1 MCGRFVGYRSKEELL
16 DLFPIDSCETEV
28 VANYNIAPTQSYDH
42 YRTGQ
47 PPSVKAGQCGSQ
59 QQFVQHQTHEAD
71 GVEALSHKL
80 LAEICLQLLA
90 FSYPWTLG
98 TLNPLV
104 RYFTTLSRCV
114 SFSFFHIILISTMG
128 RFDLSR
134 FSFSAAAT
142 HE

>member
-47 PPSVKAGQCGSQ
+47 PPGVKAGQCGSQ

-71 GVEALSHKL
+71 GVEVTSGGGNTDGYIGEIKYIIMITAKRGSAREPVPAGTYPARCYKIVHFRVFL
-80 LAEICLQLLA
+80 LI
-90 FSYPWTLG
+90 
-98 TLNPLV
+98 
-104 RYFTTLSRCV
+104 
-114 SFSFFHIILISTMG
+114 H
-128 RFDLSR
+128 
-134 FSFSAAAT
+134 
-142 HE
+142 